1 MTSVVAAQNFPSVF
15 REWRAL
21 RKLSQLDLALAADV
35 SQRHVSWLETGRS
48 QPSREMVVRLSEAM
62 QVPLRERNVLLQA
75 AGFTPMYR
83 ESGLDEPAMKP
94 VYDALSQMLKHH
106 DPLPA
111 LVVDRF
117 WAVKMKNQAAD
128 LMLSLGG
135 DPDEMLARIGAKNDE
150 INLALLTLH
159 PEGLRPYITNWDQ
172 AALLFI
178 QRLKREADGDSEIRD
193 RIAEYIELAGPL
205 SEVAMPTGGI
215 LPVIPLE
222 LNVNGLELSLF
233 SVISTFG
240 TPMDITTDELRIE
253 SFYPGNTD
261 TEAFFRSLV
270 QPA

>member
-1 MTSVVAAQNFPSVF
+1 MTSAVAAQNFPSVF
-15 REWRAL
+15 REWRAF

-83 ESGLDEPAMKP
+83 ESDLDEPAMKP
-94 VYDALSQMLKHH
+94 VYDALNQMLKHH

-117 WAVKMKNQAAD
+117 WNVKMKNQAAD

-135 DPDEMLARIGAKNDE
+135 DPDEMLSRIGAKNDE

-159 PEGLRPYITNWDQ
+159 PEGLRPYISNWDQ

-178 QRLKREADGDSEIRD
+178 QRLKREADGDPEIRD

-205 SEVAMPTGGI
+205 SDVAIPTGGI

-261 TEAFFRSLV
+261 TEAFFRSL
-270 QPA
+270 A

>member
-1 MTSVVAAQNFPSVF
+1 MTSAVAAQNFPSVF
-15 REWRAL
+15 REWRAF

-62 QVPLRERNVLLQA
+62 EVPLRERNVLLQA

-83 ESGLDEPAMKP
+83 ESDLDEPAMKP

-117 WAVKMKNQAAD
+117 WDVKMKNQAAD

-159 PEGLRPYITNWDQ
+159 PEGLRPFISNWDQ
-172 AALLFI
+172 AAPLFI
-178 QRLKREADGDSEIRD
+178 QRLKRDADGDPQVRD
-193 RIAEYIELAGPL
+193 RIADYIKLAEPL
-205 SEVAMPTGGI
+205 ADVALAAEGL
-215 LPVIPLE
+215 LPVLPLE

-253 SFYPGNTD
+253 SFYPGNTE
-261 TEAFFRSLV
+261 TETFFRSL
-270 QPA
+270 AS